1 MLFALAIVAAVLTG
15 EHTHSGWIGLLA
27 FFIASG
33 CGRVIRRLLRGRTQD
48 ALRAIL
54 WPVAATGFVILFVK
68 AGLPDWAAVLLAFV
82 CAGIAKN
89 VLAAAFLPRY
99 RWLRL
104 EEWGVPGMDDVIE
117 GRWTEKEEQ

>member
-1 MLFALAIVAAVLTG
+1 M
-15 EHTHSGWIGLLA
+15 
-27 FFIASG
+27 
-33 CGRVIRRLLRGRTQD
+33 
-48 ALRAIL
+48 
-54 WPVAATGFVILFVK
+54 K

-89 VLAAAFLPRY
+89 VVAAVFLPRY

>member
-1 MLFALAIVAAVLTG
+1 
-15 EHTHSGWIGLLA
+15 
-27 FFIASG
+27 
-33 CGRVIRRLLRGRTQD
+33 
-48 ALRAIL
+48 
-54 WPVAATGFVILFVK
+54 
-68 AGLPDWAAVLLAFV
+68 LPSSA
-82 CAGIAKN
+82 AGIAKN